1 VCGDNLISGGGA
13 HHFPAP
19 LRTHVSDRGFY
30 PLPPAHT
37 TSTPPA
43 INVAEQRRE
52 PPASPQTTSGK
63 RALTLLRE
71 RRGRTG
77 LGAVSGR
84 RPERFGFVRA
94 AVAGP
99 LCGSRCVCRDRAAA
113 RPSAGRAAGPSA
125 QRRWRAAYV
134 VLWSRALPL
143 ESARCAVGFGPM
155 LRCRVALLPPTRGV
169 GQIDRVRARQAAT
182 MMPQEASIPQFNAVW
197 RLPSD
202 LPQLVGVL
210 QATVK
215 LVTEQQDRSV
225 ERRIPRLG
233 YSFNFQE
240 RRSADKVTTKISA
253 SHVRGYFTGK
263 RHDLRTV
270 LQPTRGGTTRA
281 NDAKAEEHGRHAARQ
296 AGISVETFK
305 REQGERAFWI

>member
-1 VCGDNLISGGGA
+1 
-13 HHFPAP
+13 
-19 LRTHVSDRGFY
+19 
-30 PLPPAHT
+30 
-37 TSTPPA
+37 
-43 INVAEQRRE
+43 
-52 PPASPQTTSGK
+52 
-63 RALTLLRE
+63 
-71 RRGRTG
+71 
-77 LGAVSGR
+77 
-84 RPERFGFVRA
+84 
-94 AVAGP
+94 
-99 LCGSRCVCRDRAAA
+99 
-113 RPSAGRAAGPSA
+113 
-125 QRRWRAAYV
+125 
-134 VLWSRALPL
+134 
-143 ESARCAVGFGPM
+143 
-155 LRCRVALLPPTRGV
+155 
-169 GQIDRVRARQAAT
+169 